1 VADYSAKIKLIVDGL
16 QSLKQVEERLTNLNR
31 LAALDLGKAVKGTR
45 TFGAVKKEVDDLA
58 GSFSNL
64 GKIVRGIAVGTGLG
78 ALTTSINGLSQAA
91 TALKFGG
98 ISKFAAA
105 LAAAT
110 GPAAGLFKELSALA
124 IQFPVVAGTATVAGA
139 ALLAF
144 SPQILRASN
153 ATLRLAKAAAE
164 AGQPL
169 SRLMASLASSGFRVD
184 MFIDATQAVKIYQS
198 RLRELSETVSVLS
211 ARQTALQTTLNKFNS
226 ESDTAAKIAGKLV
239 DVTKRL
245 NTEQQAQ
252 NDLLREAAGLRP
264 ESVERRAT
272 NTYNVTQS
280 RKEFEVDQAADIEV
294 VNQALDKLNRR
305 NINWADALGISAMDA
320 AAQKAEQL
328 TARFIKNDKVV
339 DSWITALYEGK
350 QALAEINRTM
360 EVERLDSYTRAV
372 LAQQRALDLYTDTA
386 TQAKRAAEALNYA
399 GETPALR
406 PAGFTDE
413 DVRIKNLVDDE
424 NTVANLIANNRKT
437 QAALQSGLDAKFFA
451 KQIEYT
457 QKELNAE
464 LDKIETIV
472 QAQLKADRRVQKD
485 FDARLAARGKAKEGR
500 NAMMQNVMIGGAFP
514 MLFGGGAGA
523 VLGGAAGGFIEGNPM
538 MSIVTSALGTMV
550 DEFAAAAIAVG
561 AALMDT
567 ATTFDFVK
575 EKSLFSSKELEKY
588 ATKLQEAGFVAS
600 ASAVAQFDIIRK
612 VGNKGVEDLATLAS
626 ESDKL
631 NRAFA
636 ELTVQMQAFIAG
648 PLAVLLEQMAAVV
661 GQTTTAQRAKVLE
674 ENLRAQGKTAD
685 ADKLANR
692 VQGAQVKGLGQS
704 FNFSNFDPLNPL
716 SLVAPN
722 TKAIGNIN
730 EEIQGIINEFE
741 KIELKPKIKL
751 TPEQINKQDLAVLE
765 KRLEAISIGKSL
777 TDAVKQAAREQKDLD
792 KQRADLVRSYE
803 ESIGSIRKKVEDEVS
818 RRRFSILEKEN
829 QLLDLQGQNRI
840 KQLQAANAQEIA
852 LAGRG
857 ERSEVA
863 SVAKEVAQIVAD
875 FTEQQLSAEEEAAK
889 IKRKAALD
897 ARKFDFEAAQ
907 FKANIEKEVAKLNI
921 ETARK
926 VADINEKVRSK
937 NEETDSRKF
946 DIEKRIAQ
954 IKLTIIETELK
965 LAARAPDLE
974 PQVRRN
980 TEIMANI
987 IGDMIKKNENMQP
1000 PAPLRGVGQVGG
1012 GGVST
1017 TNFDAIVSKEKNAIQ
1032 ALVDEALKGIDLTAE
1047 QIGVTLTSRLQ
1058 TVADGIDKALADIET
1073 READLEVSRLR
1084 RIELVNAGLTE
1095 GVIQRVMELEQLK
1108 KIALAQYDIFIAQL
1122 ESKIITEGVTT
1133 EIARQN
1139 AEYVRQIELI
1149 QQRKDALEG
1158 NLGTFDATTGTGTGA
1173 IGNAITSQAGKQIQE
1188 FITTTTAE
1196 LNNLEQVAINV
1207 STGIGN
1213 AIGNSLA
1220 NGIMGLIEGTATAK
1234 EVFANFLRDVG
1245 QILIQEGTKMIATYI
1260 AIGIAR
1266 IFAGLGG
1273 GGGDNAAA
1281 NLGSNPNVAAYSPL
1295 PAGAKGA
1302 TFANGIATFAK
1313 GGTFSNSIVSSPTLF
1328 KFADGGTT
1336 RTGLM
1341 GEAGPEAIMP
1351 LKRGADGSLGVQANG
1366 LREAMNQDRAGG
1378 SGSPVLNMSFQSTSI
1393 NGTEYVSRDQ
1403 LEQAM
1408 EQTRRDASRDGAK
1421 RGMTMTLDKLQQS
1434 PSTRSRVGMR

>member
-1 VADYSAKIKLIVDGL
+1 VASYSAV
-16 QSLKQVEERLTNLNR
+16 
-31 LAALDLGKAVKGTR
+31 
-45 TFGAVKKEVDDLA
+45 
-58 GSFSNL
+58 
-64 GKIVRGIAVGTGLG
+64 
-78 ALTTSINGLSQAA
+78 IN
-91 TALKFGG
+91 
-98 ISKFAAA
+98 
-105 LAAAT
+105 
-110 GPAAGLFKELSALA
+110 
-124 IQFPVVAGTATVAGA
+124 
-139 ALLAF
+139 
-144 SPQILRASN
+144 
-153 ATLRLAKAAAE
+153 
-164 AGQPL
+164 
-169 SRLMASLASSGFRVD
+169 
-184 MFIDATQAVKIYQS
+184 
-198 RLRELSETVSVLS
+198 VSVS
-211 ARQTALQTTLNKFNS
+211 
-226 ESDTAAKIAGKLV
+226 G
-239 DVTKRL
+239 
-245 NTEQQAQ
+245 QA
-252 NDLLREAAGLRP
+252 
-264 ESVERRAT
+264 
-272 NTYNVTQS
+272 
-280 RKEFEVDQAADIEV
+280 
-294 VNQALDKLNRR
+294 ALDKLEGSARSIQTLIQGIKQQK
-305 NINWADALGISAMDA
+305 NIFDESIGSQKTRELKKNLDSLVTSFAAAKDGARQFEAYIGGRVQTVNMYSKTLAGLSHQLGTFRAISDNATVGTDRFVNSLIAANKVSNELARTQASAMTAGTGVTGTPKNVQEVLALG
-320 AAQKAEQL
+320 KAIPNTIEGLNFYKGKLEELLSTLRL
-328 TARFIKNDKVV
+328 TSNEF
-339 DSWITALYEGK
+339 
-350 QALAEINRTM
+350 
-360 EVERLDSYTRAV
+360 RAV
-372 LAQQRALDLYTDTA
+372 EEASAAVDARLGNARLTGQTSAITPAAGPASRIDTVA
-386 TQAKRAAEALNYA
+386 SYEKRAALAQKVADLEYKQLLTGQQLATANIT
-399 GETPALR
+399 ET
-406 PAGFTDE
+406 
-413 DVRIKNLVDDE
+413 
-424 NTVANLIANNRKT
+424 
-437 QAALQSGLDAKFFA
+437 Q
-451 KQIEYT
+451 
-457 QKELNAE
+457 QKELQNRLAQASEALAKGE
-464 LDKIETIV
+464 LDVAKRLTNELRNQRILYERGAKTSSPVELETRRNNILNST
-472 QAQLKADRRVQKD
+472 QMLEQKALQLKTKGVNVDKQINSLQALQNSLRAQGVNLTEQDLGLIDEELNGLRNVLKLENTILGTRKAQANATK
-485 FDARLAARGKAKEGR
+485 AAAAPGEQEAKNK
-500 NAMMQNVMIGGAFP
+500 NAMLQNALIGGAFP
-514 MLFGGGAGA
+514 LLFGGGAGA
-523 VLGGAAGGFIEGNPM
+523 VVGGFAGGFISDNPM
-538 MSIVTSALGTMV
+538 MSIVTSVLGTMV

-567 ATTFDFVK
+567 ATTFDVVK

-818 RRRFSILEKEN
+818 RRRFSTLEKEN

-889 IKRKAALD
+889 IKRNAALD

-1188 FITTTTAE
+1188 FITTTTTE

-1234 EVFANFLRDVG
+1234 EVFATFLRDVG
-1245 QILIQEGTKMIATYI
+1245 QILIQEGTKMIAMYI
-1260 AIGIAR
+1260 AIGIAK

-1273 GGGDNAAA
+1273 GGGNAASA
-1281 NLGSNPNVAAYSPL
+1281 LGSNPNVAAYAPL

>member
-1 VADYSAKIKLIVDGL
+1 VIDYSAKIKLIVDGL

-124 IQFPVVAGTATVAGA
+124 IQFPIVAGTATVAGA

-144 SPQILRASN
+144 SPQILRAGN

-272 NTYNVTQS
+272 NTYNVTQR
-280 RKEFEVDQAADIEV
+280 RKGFEADQAADIEV

-413 DVRIKNLVDDE
+413 DVRIKNLIDDE

-451 KQIEYT
+451 QQIEYT

-500 NAMMQNVMIGGAFP
+500 NAMMQNVLIGGAFP

-523 VLGGAAGGFIEGNPM
+523 TLGGAAGGFIPGNPM

-600 ASAVAQFDIIRK
+600 ASAEAQFDIISK

-648 PLAVLLEQMAAVV
+648 PLAVLLEQMAVVV
-661 GQTTTAQRAKVLE
+661 GQATTAQRAKVLE
-674 ENLRAQGKTAD
+674 ENLRAQGKTAA
-685 ADKLANR
+685 ADKLASR
-692 VQGAQVKGLGQS
+692 VQGAQLKGLGQS
-704 FNFSNFDPLNPL
+704 FNFSNVDPLNPL

-722 TKAIGNIN
+722 TTATESIN
-730 EEIQGIINEFE
+730 EEIQNIINEFE

-751 TPEQINKQDLAVLE
+751 TPEQINKEDLAVLE

-863 SVAKEVAQIVAD
+863 SVAKEVAQIVAN

-921 ETARK
+921 ETARR
-926 VADINEKVRSK
+926 VADINEGARRR

-946 DIEKRIAQ
+946 DIEKSIARI
-954 IKLTIIETELK
+954 KIIQLK
-965 LAARAPDLE
+965 NELAAASFRADLDDVDKRSI
-974 PQVRRN
+974 QQSIDNLTTTQAV
-980 TEIMANI
+980 
-987 IGDMIKKNENMQP
+987 IKNLKP

-1017 TNFDAIVSKEKNAIQ
+1017 TNFDAIVSKEKGAIQ
-1032 ALVDEALKGIDLTAE
+1032 ALVDEALKGIDLTVK
-1047 QIGVTLTSRLQ
+1047 GSRE
-1058 TVADGIDKALADIET
+1058 ALAQNLLNVTDKIDQSLKDIET
-1073 READLEVSRLR
+1073 KEADAEVNRLR
-1084 RIELVNAGLTE
+1084 RIELINAGLTE
-1095 GVIQRVMELEQLK
+1095 GVAQRVMELEQLK
-1108 KIALAQYDIFIAQL
+1108 KITLAQYDALIAYGEGKIIKEATTKAQL
-1122 ESKIITEGVTT
+1122 EINEALGQ
-1133 EIARQN
+1133 E
-1139 AEYVRQIELI
+1139 IELI
-1149 QQRKDALEG
+1149 KQRKAALEG

-1173 IGNAITSQAGKQIQE
+1173 IGNATTSQAGKQIQE
-1188 FITTTTAE
+1188 FITTATAE

-1207 STGIGN
+1207 SKGIGD
-1213 AIGNSLA
+1213 AVGNSLA
-1220 NGIMGLIEGTATAK
+1220 NGITGLIEGTATAK
-1234 EVFANFLRDVG
+1234 EVFAGFLRDVG
-1245 QILIQEGTKMIATYI
+1245 QILAQEGTKMIATYI
-1260 AIGIAR
+1260 AIGIAK
-1266 IFAGLGG
+1266 IFAGMGG
-1273 GGGDNAAA
+1273 GGGGTVTGDFMNTEALQGFTPAA
-1281 NLGSNPNVAAYSPL
+1281 N
-1295 PAGAKGA
+1295 GA
-1302 TFANGIATFAK
+1302 TFSNGIAKFAR
-1313 GGTFSNSIVSSPTLF
+1313 GGIVDSPTLF
-1328 KFADGGTT
+1328 KFAQGGAMQ
-1336 RTGLM
+1336 TGLM

-1351 LKRGADGSLGVQANG
+1351 LTRGPGGQLGVSNFGGGGDVNVVVNVDAKGSSVEGNEQGANQLG
-1366 LREAMNQDRAGG
+1366 RVISAAVQSELIKQQRPGG
-1378 SGSPVLNMSFQSTSI
+1378 ILA
-1393 NGTEYVSRDQ
+1393 R
-1403 LEQAM
+1403 
-1408 EQTRRDASRDGAK
+1408 
-1421 RGMTMTLDKLQQS
+1421 
-1434 PSTRSRVGMR
+1434 

>member
-1 VADYSAKIKLIVDGL
+1 MIDYSAKIKLIVDGL

-64 GKIVRGIAVGTGLG
+64 GKIVRGIAVGSGLG

-198 RLRELSETVSVLS
+198 RLRELSETVYVLS

-272 NTYNVTQS
+272 NTYNVTQR
-280 RKEFEVDQAADIEV
+280 RKGFEADQAADIEV

-451 KQIEYT
+451 QQIEYT

-472 QAQLKADRRVQKD
+472 QAQLKADRLVQKD
-485 FDARLAARGKAKEGR
+485 FDARLAARGKAKKGR
-500 NAMMQNVMIGGAFP
+500 NAMMQNAMIGGAFP

-523 VLGGAAGGFIEGNPM
+523 VLGGAAGGFIPGNPM

-661 GQTTTAQRAKVLE
+661 GQATTAQRAKVLE
-674 ENLRAQGKTAD
+674 ENLRAQGKTAA
-685 ADKLANR
+685 ADKLASR
-692 VQGAQVKGLGQS
+692 VQGAQLKGLGQS
-704 FNFSNFDPLNPL
+704 FNFSNVDPLNPL
-716 SLVAPN
+716 SLFAPN
-722 TKAIGNIN
+722 TKATGNIN

-751 TPEQINKQDLAVLE
+751 TPEQINKEDLAVLE
-765 KRLEAISIGKSL
+765 KRLQTISIAKGLKDQV
-777 TDAVKQAAREQKDLD
+777 TAAAREQESVDR
-792 KQRADLVRSYE
+792 QRVELVRSYE
-803 ESIGSIRKKVEDEVS
+803 QSLASLREKVEERVS
-818 RRRFSILEKEN
+818 AIRLQTLQKEN
-829 QLLDLQGQNRI
+829 QLLDVQSSIRL
-840 KQLQAANAQEIA
+840 KSLEIA
-852 LAGRG
+852 NQQMVAEAGAGQRP
-857 ERSEVA
+857 ELVA
-863 SVAKEVAQIVAD
+863 AAKEVAQIVAD
-875 FTEQQLSAEEEAAK
+875 YTQKQLTTEEAQAK
-889 IKRKAALD
+889 IKRDAALAVLQTD
-897 ARKFDFEAAQ
+897 LEAAK
-907 FKANIEKEVAKLNI
+907 FKINTEKEVSRLNT
-921 ETARK
+921 ETARRVAEINRGVREK
-926 VADINEKVRSK
+926 NQAVDQNKFKLEQQVADIQLK
-937 NEETDSRKF
+937 
-946 DIEKRIAQ
+946 
-954 IKLTIIETELK
+954 TIQAEFALLSTQAVLATNPGVAKE
-965 LAARAPDLE
+965 AARATGGVAALVA
-974 PQVRRN
+974 Q
-980 TEIMANI
+980 TAAL
-987 IGDMIKKNENMQP
+987 KP
-1000 PAPLRGVGQVGG
+1000 PAPIKEIAGVGG
-1012 GGVST
+1012 GGVSFAGVDTASADFLTATKNYVAAQLALNDLDPVKNTQDFTQKITDFANKTDEMFTALTRADSDEQAKQLRYTELISKGLTDTVAQKVIELET
-1017 TNFDAIVSKEKNAIQ
+1017 TKAIALSVYDIGIAQLQNKLIAVEKNATES
-1032 ALVDEALKGIDLTAE
+1032 AHN
-1047 QIGVTLTSRLQ
+1047 
-1058 TVADGIDKALADIET
+1058 
-1073 READLEVSRLR
+1073 
-1084 RIELVNAGLTE
+1084 EL
-1095 GVIQRVMELEQLK
+1095 
-1108 KIALAQYDIFIAQL
+1108 
-1122 ESKIITEGVTT
+1122 
-1133 EIARQN
+1133 
-1139 AEYVRQIELI
+1139 LI
-1149 QQRKDALEG
+1149 QQIDLLKQRKAAIEG
-1158 NLGTFDATTGTGTGA
+1158 TAGSFNQGGTTATGA
-1173 IGNAITSQAGKQIQE
+1173 IGEAVTSQQGKQLQE
-1188 FITTTTAE
+1188 FINRAKVD
-1196 LNNLEQVAINV
+1196 LNDLEAVAVRV
-1207 STGIGN
+1207 SQGIGD
-1213 AIGNSLA
+1213 AVGNSLA
-1220 NGIMGLIEGTATAK
+1220 NGITGLIEGTTTAK
-1234 EVFANFLRDVG
+1234 EVFATFLRDIG
-1245 QILIQEGTKMIATYI
+1245 QMLVEQGTKMIATYI
-1260 AIGIAR
+1260 AIGIAK
-1266 IFAGLGG
+1266 IFAGMGG
-1273 GGGDNAAA
+1273 GMQNAASPEA
-1281 NLGSNPNVAAYSPL
+1281 YAVGTGASIHVA
-1295 PAGAKGA
+1295 AKGA
-1302 TFANGIATFAK
+1302 SFANGIATFAK

-1351 LKRGADGSLGVQANG
+1351 LKRGSDGSLGVQANG
-1366 LREAMNQDRAGG
+1366 LREAMGRPPGG
-1378 SGSPVLNMSFQSTSI
+1378 ANGSPVLNMSFQSTNI

-1403 LEQAM
+1403 LEAAM
-1408 EQTRRDASRDGAK
+1408 AATRRQAAKEGAN
-1421 RGMTMTLDKLQQS
+1421 RGMNMTLDKIQNS
-1434 PSTRSRVGMR
+1434 PSTRSRVGIR

>member
-1 VADYSAKIKLIVDGL
+1 MEASIANNTA
-16 QSLKQVEERLTNLNR
+16 S
-31 LAALDLGKAVKGTR
+31 LDLFQQELRHTLSFVDIGS
-45 TFGAVKKEVDDLA
+45 KE
-58 GSFSNL
+58 FQE
-64 GKIVRGIAVGTGLG
+64 
-78 ALTTSINGLSQAA
+78 LSQAIDRVGLSLEVA
-91 TALKFGG
+91 ANKARKFGPDGAGRKTFGIQGVDFESITGQRAGGRPPAPGSPAALK
-98 ISKFAAA
+98 A
-105 LAAAT
+105 
-110 GPAAGLFKELSALA
+110 
-124 IQFPVVAGTATVAGA
+124 
-139 ALLAF
+139 
-144 SPQILRASN
+144 
-153 ATLRLAKAAAE
+153 
-164 AGQPL
+164 
-169 SRLMASLASSGFRVD
+169 
-184 MFIDATQAVKIYQS
+184 
-198 RLRELSETVSVLS
+198 
-211 ARQTALQTTLNKFNS
+211 
-226 ESDTAAKIAGKLV
+226 
-239 DVTKRL
+239 
-245 NTEQQAQ
+245 
-252 NDLLREAAGLRP
+252 
-264 ESVERRAT
+264 
-272 NTYNVTQS
+272 
-280 RKEFEVDQAADIEV
+280 
-294 VNQALDKLNRR
+294 
-305 NINWADALGISAMDA
+305 
-320 AAQKAEQL
+320 
-328 TARFIKNDKVV
+328 
-339 DSWITALYEGK
+339 
-350 QALAEINRTM
+350 
-360 EVERLDSYTRAV
+360 
-372 LAQQRALDLYTDTA
+372 
-386 TQAKRAAEALNYA
+386 
-399 GETPALR
+399 
-406 PAGFTDE
+406 
-413 DVRIKNLVDDE
+413 
-424 NTVANLIANNRKT
+424 
-437 QAALQSGLDAKFFA
+437 
-451 KQIEYT
+451 
-457 QKELNAE
+457 
-464 LDKIETIV
+464 
-472 QAQLKADRRVQKD
+472 
-485 FDARLAARGKAKEGR
+485 R
-500 NAMMQNVMIGGAFP
+500 NAMMQNALIGGAFP

-523 VLGGAAGGFIEGNPM
+523 VLGGAAGGFIPGNPM

-661 GQTTTAQRAKVLE
+661 GQATTAQRAKVLE
-674 ENLRAQGKTAD
+674 ENLRAQGKTAA
-685 ADKLANR
+685 ADKLASR
-692 VQGAQVKGLGQS
+692 VQGAQLKGLGQS
-704 FNFSNFDPLNPL
+704 FNFSNVDPLNPL

-751 TPEQINKQDLAVLE
+751 TPEQINKEDLAVLE

-863 SVAKEVAQIVAD
+863 SVAKEVAQIVAN

-921 ETARK
+921 ETARR
-926 VADINEKVRSK
+926 VADINEGARRR

-946 DIEKRIAQ
+946 DIEKSIARI
-954 IKLTIIETELK
+954 KIIQLK
-965 LAARAPDLE
+965 NELAAASFRADLDDVDKRSI
-974 PQVRRN
+974 QQSIDNLTTTQAV
-980 TEIMANI
+980 
-987 IGDMIKKNENMQP
+987 IKNLEP

-1017 TNFDAIVSKEKNAIQ
+1017 TNFDAIVSKEKGAIQ
-1032 ALVDEALKGIDLTAE
+1032 ALVTEALKGIDLTVK
-1047 QIGVTLTSRLQ
+1047 GSRE
-1058 TVADGIDKALADIET
+1058 ALAQNLLNVTDKIDQSLKDIET
-1073 READLEVSRLR
+1073 KEADAEVNRLR
-1084 RIELVNAGLTE
+1084 RIELINAGLTE
-1095 GVIQRVMELEQLK
+1095 GVAQRVMELEQLK
-1108 KIALAQYDIFIAQL
+1108 KITLAQYDALIAEVEGRIVKEAKTAAQL
-1122 ESKIITEGVTT
+1122 ATNKALRE
-1133 EIARQN
+1133 EIKL
-1139 AEYVRQIELI
+1139 IEK
-1149 QQRKDALEG
+1149 RKDALEG

-1173 IGNAITSQAGKQIQE
+1173 IGNATTSQAGKQIQE
-1188 FITTTTAE
+1188 FITTATAE
-1196 LNNLEQVAINV
+1196 LNNFEQVAINV
-1207 STGIGN
+1207 SKGIGD
-1213 AIGNSLA
+1213 AVGNSLA
-1220 NGIMGLIEGTATAK
+1220 NGITGLIEGTATAK

-1245 QILIQEGTKMIATYI
+1245 QILVQEGAKMIAKYT
-1260 AIGIAR
+1260 AIGIAK
-1266 IFAGLGG
+1266 IFAGLGSAG
-1273 GGGDNAAA
+1273 SGVGDSAKFGINSPDMVKYA
-1281 NLGSNPNVAAYSPL
+1281 PL
-1295 PAGAKGA
+1295 PKAAKGA
-1302 TFANGIATFAK
+1302 TFANGIAAFAR
-1313 GGTFSNSIVSSPTLF
+1313 GGIVGSPTLF

-1378 SGSPVLNMSFQSTSI
+1378 SGSPVLNMSFQSTNI
-1393 NGTEYVSRDQ
+1393 NGVEYVSRDQ
-1403 LEQAM
+1403 LEAAM
-1408 EQTRRDASRDGAK
+1408 AQTRRDASRDGAK